1 MLEAFV
7 SILGGWRAAGFAAL
21 TLMAWLGVGT
31 QTIRLHSAQA
41 AITTL
46 QRDYAQGLADAQAS
60 ARDAE
65 HRAIVAGTASADQYE
80 RGKTDAQTSADRLLV
95 DVLNRNVW
103 LQPRWECPA
112 RRVPATPTTPAE
124 PDAAAADRAASA
136 SRIVRAAAACDAQVK
151 ALQSLVTS
159 ERSP

>member
-1 MLEAFV
+1 MIQGCVTL
-7 SILGGWRAAGFAAL
+7 LGGWRAAGFAAL
-21 TLMAWLGVGT
+21 ALVAWLGMGT
-31 QTIRLHSAQA
+31 QTIRLHNAQGA
-41 AITTL
+41 LATL

-80 RGKTDAQTSADRLLV
+80 RGKTDAQTTADRLLL

-112 RRVPATPTTPAE
+112 GRVPKASTPTAE
-124 PDAAAADRAASA
+124 PDAGATDRAASA

-159 ERSP
+159 ERQ